1 MRALQSAL
9 DADGLIRKMESDLEN
24 LIAEAE
30 SGVAELSK
38 RRDDR
43 WHPTFHIAPVA
54 GWMNDPNGLS
64 FFNGRYQV
72 YFQHHPLSSTPGLM
86 YWGHVS
92 SPDLITWFHE
102 PIALAPSMEEDRDG
116 VFSGSA
122 VVDANNVLHAYYTG
136 HRWRNG
142 IDGKDDNLEVQMMA
156 TSHDGVR
163 FEDKQVIISPPT
175 DMPHFRDP
183 KVWKMGDIWYMI
195 LGASSD
201 KNRGEVWLYTSTNM
215 TDWEF
220 HSVLFRDPDPN
231 VFMLE
236 CPDLFPL
243 GDKWVLV
250 YGPMGK
256 TPTGYQ
262 SRNGHNAGYVVGN
275 WAPGKTFSPLTPYRP
290 VDWGHNFYAPQTF
303 ESPDGR
309 RIMFGWMG
317 SFTYVAPYPS
327 EDGWNGQLTL
337 PRELR
342 LNEDMTLTSSPI
354 GEVNQLRVA
363 THDFGALI
371 VPENTSIVLVE
382 DAGPVEIEVA
392 IDSTRSTSERIG
404 LLVHK
409 TPDGSHVFVGYD
421 DLSGRVFL
429 DRRLTG
435 NGDRGYRSAPCSRGE
450 QLELRIF
457 VDNGSVEVYANGG
470 QSVLSSMSFP
480 TSGPRS
486 IEISSES
493 GEIAIDSLKIHRVGT
508 IWEPTN

>member
-1 MRALQSAL
+1 M
-9 DADGLIRKMESDLEN
+9 EN
-24 LIAEAE
+24 LLAEADRA
-30 SGVAELSK
+30 VAKLSD
-38 RRDDR
+38 RLNNR
-43 WHPTFHIAPVA
+43 WHPTFHIAPIA

-72 YFQHHPLSSTPGLM
+72 YFQHHPLSGTPGLM
-86 YWGHVS
+86 YWGHAS
-92 SPDLITWFHE
+92 SADLVTWRHE
-102 PIALAPSMEEDRDG
+102 PIALAPSMEQDEHG

-122 VVDANNVLHAYYTG
+122 IANDEGDVLHAYYTG

-142 IDGKDDNLEVQMMA
+142 VDGEDDNLEVQMIA
-156 TSHDGVR
+156 TSSDGVK
-163 FEDKQVIISPPT
+163 FEDKQVIISAPT

-183 KVWKMGDIWYMI
+183 KVWKMSETWYMVV
-195 LGASSD
+195 GACSMG
-201 KNRGEVWLYTSTNM
+201 NRGEVWLYTSPDMVTWNF
-215 TDWEF
+215 D
-220 HSVLFRDPDPN
+220 SVLFQDPDPN

-243 GDKWVLV
+243 GDKWVLI
-250 YGPMGK
+250 YGPMGT

-262 SRNGHNAGYVVGN
+262 SRNNYNAGYVVGD
-275 WAPGKTFSPLTPYRP
+275 WAPGEQFTALTDYRLI
-290 VDWGHNFYAPQTF
+290 DWGHNFYAPQTF

-309 RIMFGWMG
+309 RIMFSWMG

-382 DAGPVEIEVA
+382 DAGPVEIEVI